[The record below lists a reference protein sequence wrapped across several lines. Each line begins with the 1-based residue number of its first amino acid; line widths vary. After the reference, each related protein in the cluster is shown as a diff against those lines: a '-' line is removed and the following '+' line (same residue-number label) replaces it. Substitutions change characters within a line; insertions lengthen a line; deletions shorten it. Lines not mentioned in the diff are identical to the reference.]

1 MGFAMPVFLVGYV
14 LIYVFA
20 VKLGWLPVQGY
31 RPIAEGLWP
40 WAESLILPSLA
51 LGITY
56 MALIARITRASML
69 EVLAQDYIR
78 TADSKGLATSRVLL
92 LHALK
97 NASVPIVTVIG
108 IGIALLISGVVIT
121 ETVFN
126 IPGLGRLTVDA
137 VLKRDYPIVQGLIIV
152 FAGRQGAGQ
161 PHHRHLLRLPRS
173 AHQVLSPVTL
183 TATAE
188 DMPRRS
194 PRRWRASL
202 PPSAATPRSSSAPC
216 CSSPSSPW
224 RWPRPGSPAIPF
236 RQAPIN
242 RLRPPSE
249 RFWFGTDQFGRDVF
263 SRTVYG
269 ARVSLIVGFA
279 VAALASLIGLAV
291 GLVCGYFRRIDGII
305 MRVMDGIM
313 AIPSILLAIA
323 LITLTRPGLG
333 IVIAAIV
340 IPEVPRVVRVVRSVV
355 LSIRAQPYV
364 ESAIAGGTRN
374 AKLLVRH
381 ILPNTLAPLI
391 VQATYVCASAMLI
404 EAGLSFLGAGVPP
417 EIPSWGNII
426 AQGRTFFQI
435 APWSIFIPGAF
446 LAATVLAVNMLG
458 DGLRDRLD
466 PRLARRL

>member
-1 MGFAMPVFLVGYV
+1 MLLVALV
-14 LIYVFA
+14 ALTLA
-20 VKLGWLPVQGY
+20 APW
-31 RPIAEGLWP
+31 IAG
-40 WAESLILPSLA
+40 
-51 LGITY
+51 
-56 MALIARITRASML
+56 
-69 EVLAQDYIR
+69 D
-78 TADSKGLATSRVLL
+78 
-92 LHALK
+92 
-97 NASVPIVTVIG
+97 
-108 IGIALLISGVVIT
+108 
-121 ETVFN
+121 
-126 IPGLGRLTVDA
+126 
-137 VLKRDYPIVQGLIIV
+137 
-152 FAGRQGAGQ
+152 
-161 PHHRHLLRLPRS
+161 
-173 AHQVLSPVTL
+173 
-183 TATAE
+183 
-188 DMPRRS
+188 
-194 PRRWRASL
+194 
-202 PPSAATPRSSSAPC
+202 
-216 CSSPSSPW
+216 
-224 RWPRPGSPAIPF
+224 PF

-279 VAALASLIGLAV
+279 VAALSSLIGLAA
-291 GLVCGYFRRIDGII
+291 GLVCGYFSRIDAVV
-305 MRVMDGIM
+305 MRAMDGIM

-374 AKLLVRH
+374 AKLLARH

-391 VQATYVCASAMLI
+391 VQSTYVCASAMLI

-446 LAATVLAVNMLG
+446 LALTVLAVNMLG

>member
-1 MGFAMPVFLVGYV
+1 MPRV
-14 LIYVFA
+14 A
-20 VKLGWLPVQGY
+20 SP
-31 RPIAEGLWP
+31 
-40 WAESLILPSLA
+40 LA
-51 LGITY
+51 
-56 MALIARITRASML
+56 RA
-69 EVLAQDYIR
+69 ATAIR
-78 TADSKGLATSRVLL
+78 RNPTIFIGAVLL
-92 LHALK
+92 VALV
-97 NASVPIVTVIG
+97 AMTLAAPW
-108 IGIALLISGVVIT
+108 IAG
-121 ETVFN
+121 
-126 IPGLGRLTVDA
+126 D
-137 VLKRDYPIVQGLIIV
+137 
-152 FAGRQGAGQ
+152 
-161 PHHRHLLRLPRS
+161 
-173 AHQVLSPVTL
+173 
-183 TATAE
+183 
-188 DMPRRS
+188 
-194 PRRWRASL
+194 
-202 PPSAATPRSSSAPC
+202 
-216 CSSPSSPW
+216 
-224 RWPRPGSPAIPF
+224 PF
-236 RQAPIN
+236 RQAPVN

-249 RFWFGTDQFGRDVF
+249 GFWFGTDQFGRDVF

-279 VAALASLIGLAV
+279 VAALSSLIGLAV
-291 GLVCGYFRRIDGII
+291 GVVCGYFRRVDAVI
-305 MRVMDGIM
+305 MRAMDGIM

-391 VQATYVCASAMLI
+391 VQSTYVCASAMLI